1 MIVAAYEF
9 SIPKEGLIDFNFR
22 QCVHNLK
29 GDKGEFNMQS
39 LKEGDIIWRPSEE
52 RIKDSGV
59 WKFNAWLKKEKNL
72 QFAHY
77 EEMWKWSVDE
87 LAQFWEAVSDY
98 TGVVYEQTYEE
109 VLVEETMPGAQWF
122 KGAKLNFT
130 QNVFT
135 QSRGNETAL
144 FVRSE
149 QNPLSTVSWH
159 ELEKKVASVADHLKR
174 LGVKKG
180 DCVGAYLPHIPEA
193 IIAFLA
199 TVSIGAIWSICAPDF
214 GSSSVIDRFKQIE
227 PVVLFGVDGY
237 SYNGKI
243 FDKREELQKIR
254 EALPSLQ
261 HTIFLPYI
269 QNQLLED
276 TIAWE
281 DIVNADVSLA
291 VEAVEF
297 DHPLWI
303 VYSSGTTGLPK
314 PIVHSHGGIVLEY
327 KKILMI
333 QHGQDER
340 DVVYWFTSTGWM
352 MWNLLIG
359 GLLTSSTIVLYDGSP
374 TYPSMNV
381 LWELVE
387 EAKITSFGTSAPFIL
402 NCMKQ
407 GLSPKDEYDLSSIE
421 SVFSTGAP
429 LNMEGFKWVYDH
441 IGDDVWLV
449 SISGGTD
456 ICSGFVGG
464 VPTEPVRLG
473 EIQGASLGVASYA
486 FDEEGKKVVDEV
498 GELVITKP
506 MPSMPIYFWKD
517 EGNERYKE
525 SYFEQY
531 PNIWV
536 HGDWIKFKE
545 NGSCVI
551 YGRSDSTINR
561 SGVRMGTSD
570 LYRVIAQVDEVLDSL
585 VIDLET
591 IGQSSKL
598 LLFVLM
604 KNGEHLTDEVT
615 QAIKQNI
622 RRELSPR
629 FTPDAIYEVEDI
641 PKTLNGKKMEVPI
654 RKLLL
659 GFDYDKVVNV
669 DSMSNPASLTFFKD
683 LARALN
689 RSEEKLF

>member
-1 MIVAAYEF
+1 MRY
-9 SIPKEGLIDFNFR
+9 
-22 QCVHNLK
+22 
-29 GDKGEFNMQS
+29 
-39 LKEGDIIWRPSEE
+39 LKEGDTIWRPSEE
-52 RIKDSGV
+52 RIKGSGI
-59 WKFNAWLKKEKNL
+59 WKFNDWLKREKGL
-72 QFAHY
+72 RFANY
-77 EEMWKWSVDE
+77 EEMWKWSVEE
-87 LAQFWEAVSDY
+87 LAQFWGAVSEFTD
-98 TGVVYEQTYEE
+98 VVYETNYED
-109 VLVEETMPGAQWF
+109 VLVDEKMPGAKWF
-122 KGAKLNFT
+122 TGASLNFT
-130 QNVFT
+130 SNVFS
-135 QSRGNETAL
+135 QSRGDGTAL
-144 FVRSE
+144 FVRAE
-149 QNPLSTVSWH
+149 HQPLYTVSWN
-159 ELEKKVASVADHLKR
+159 ELERQVASVAHHLKG

-193 IIAFLA
+193 IVAFLA

-214 GSSSVIDRFKQIE
+214 GSSSVVDRFKQIE

-237 SYNGKI
+237 RYNGKI
-243 FDKREELQKIR
+243 FDKRAELQEIR
-254 EALPSLQ
+254 QALPSLK

-269 QNQLLED
+269 QEELLAG
-276 TIAWE
+276 TIAWK
-281 DIVNADVSLA
+281 DLANDDVVLQ

-333 QHGQDER
+333 QHGQDED

-359 GLLTSSTIVLYDGSP
+359 GLLTSSAIVLYDGSP
-374 TYPSMNV
+374 TYPTMNV

-429 LNMEGFKWVYDH
+429 LNIEGFKWVYDH
-441 IGDDVWLV
+441 IGDDIWLV

-473 EIQGASLGVASYA
+473 EIQGASLGVAAYA
-486 FDEEGKKVVDEV
+486 FDEEGSQVVDEV

-517 EGNERYKE
+517 EGDTRYKE

-531 PNIWV
+531 PNVWV

-570 LYRVIAQVDEVLDSL
+570 LYRVIGQVNEVLDSL

-604 KNGEHLTDEVT
+604 KEGESLSEEVI
-615 QAIKQNI
+615 QAIRQNI
-622 RRELSPR
+622 RQELSPR
-629 FTPDAIYEVEDI
+629 FTPDAIYEVKDI

-659 GFDYDKVVNV
+659 GFNFNKVVNI
-669 DSMSNPASLTFFKD
+669 DSMSNPESLRFFKELAKD
-683 LARALN
+683 LN
-689 RSEEKLF
+689 VSEQKLF

>member
-1 MIVAAYEF
+1 
-9 SIPKEGLIDFNFR
+9 
-22 QCVHNLK
+22 
-29 GDKGEFNMQS
+29 MQS
-39 LKEGDIIWRPSEE
+39 LKEGDTIWRPSEE
-52 RIKDSGV
+52 RIKKSGV
-59 WKFNAWLKKEKNL
+59 WKFNHWLKQKKGL
-72 QFAHY
+72 QFANY
-77 EEMWKWSVDE
+77 EEMWKWSVEE
-87 LAQFWEAVSDY
+87 LAQFWEAVSQY
-98 TGVVYEQTYEE
+98 TGVLYEKSYEQ
-109 VLVEETMPGAQWF
+109 VLDDKRMPGAKWF
-122 KGAKLNFT
+122 TGATLNYT
-130 QNVFT
+130 QNVFA
-135 QSRGNETAL
+135 QSRGEETAL

-149 QNPLSTVSWH
+149 THPLYTVSWND
-159 ELEKKVASVADHLKR
+159 LERQVASVANHLKR

-180 DCVGAYLPHIPEA
+180 DCVGAYLPHVPEA
-193 IIAFLA
+193 IVAFLA
-199 TVSIGAIWSICAPDF
+199 TASIGAIWSICAPDF
-214 GSSSVIDRFKQIE
+214 GSSSVVDRFKQIE

-237 SYNGKI
+237 SYNGKT
-243 FDKREELQKIR
+243 FDKRTELQEIR
-254 EALPSLQ
+254 QSLPSLK
-261 HTIFLPYI
+261 HTIFLKYI
-269 QNQLLED
+269 QDESLEGVID
-276 TIAWE
+276 WS
-281 DIVNADVSLA
+281 DVVNDHVDLD

-333 QHGQDER
+333 QHGQDAE

-374 TYPSMNV
+374 TYPSINV

-387 EAKITSFGTSAPFIL
+387 ETKITSFGTSAPFLL

-407 GLSPKDEYDLSSIE
+407 ELSPKDEYDLSSIE

-429 LNMEGFKWVYDH
+429 LNIEGFKWVYDH
-441 IGDDVWLV
+441 VGEDVWLV

-473 EIQGASLGVASYA
+473 EIQGPSLGVAAYA
-486 FDEEGKKVVDEV
+486 FDEEGTPVVDEV
-498 GELVITKP
+498 GELVITQP

-517 EGNERYKE
+517 EGDVRYKE

-531 PNIWV
+531 PNVWV

-570 LYRVIAQVDEVLDSL
+570 LYRVIAQVEEVLDSL

-604 KNGEHLTDEVT
+604 KEGESLTDEIT

-659 GFDYDKVVNV
+659 GFEFDKVVNI
-669 DSMSNPASLTFFKD
+669 DSMNNPESLDFFKD
-683 LARALN
+683 LANKLN
-689 RSEEKLF
+689 ESEQKLF